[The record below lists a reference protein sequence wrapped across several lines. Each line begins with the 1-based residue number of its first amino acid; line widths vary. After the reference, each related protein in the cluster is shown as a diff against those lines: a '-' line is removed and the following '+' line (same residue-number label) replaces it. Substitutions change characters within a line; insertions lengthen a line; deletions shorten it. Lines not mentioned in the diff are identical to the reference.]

1 MSTESKTPYLDKL
14 EKLGASKQSSR
25 KFVGAECESY
35 LLWLTKPQLAALVDA
50 EVAAAI
56 ERCAQIVEAEYTS
69 MKATESAHYK
79 RSGIPFLPHL
89 FGFSSGA
96 CNLLHHKAE
105 AIRALAS
112 TTNKEGGA

>member
-1 MSTESKTPYLDKL
+1 MGADTYLDKL

-56 ERCAQIVEAEYTS
+56 ERCQGAIIAMHTDPLAPQTRSLRYPDEWAHFERFVS
-69 MKATESAHYK
+69 ESVAAM
-79 RSGIPFLPHL
+79 G
-89 FGFSSGA
+89 
-96 CNLLHHKAE
+96 
-105 AIRALAS
+105 ALAS
-112 TTNKEGGA
+112 TTNKEGS

>member
-1 MSTESKTPYLDKL
+1 MNADTPLLKKLAQLRYGKENDSDAHLNFVTES
-14 EKLGASKQSSR
+14 
-25 KFVGAECESY
+25 
-35 LLWLTKPQLAALVDA
+35 QLAALVEA